1 MSKKTQIELFLEL
14 AKPDENGVS
23 RWVAKTEFVGK
34 YSDLMF
40 QNDFDARGQ
49 RQRLRLD
56 VLAILDD
63 VGGCGLFDLTLIVPC
78 QSSGQALDDD
88 LALLPSRSKRW
99 IRVART
105 LRRDHSLF
113 RRRFL
118 QACFVCL
125 ACFQYVQTVSVDAR
139 RGPPARY
146 RDRHRSSR

>member
-1 MSKKTQIELFLEL
+1 MGFLPPARSPRAHDPL
-14 AKPDENGVS
+14 S
-23 RWVAKTEFVGK
+23 CGK
-34 YSDLMF
+34 RRFRSSDLMF

-63 VGGCGLFDLTLIVPC
+63 VGDCGLFDLTFIIPC

-105 LRRDHSLF
+105 LRRDYSLFSAPFVTGLFCVSCLFPICPNGF
-113 RRRFL
+113 RRRR
-118 QACFVCL
+118 
-125 ACFQYVQTVSVDAR
+125 AR
-139 RGPPARY
+139 TADTIP
-146 RDRHRSSR
+146 